1 MVIMS
6 ASILNKE
13 LNVMKQKKFFL
24 SVAMILFCLLTAC
37 AENGASSDDRKAN
50 EPSGGLAD
58 ALTKEDDIGGIQPKG
73 LSPKALHAKGVWP
86 KEIPTKTLPDR
97 ADTTISVPPVS
108 LNFFTEEQ
116 NTKAADDTLICIK
129 KLVYPVVAIAENENA
144 ANKIN
149 EDIQER
155 VNASRADTFVLDD
168 AIDWKQSGSDYFY
181 YFGNFY
187 HEFLF
192 IPTRMD
198 SKVISFL
205 TVDYYY
211 TGGDHGHAR
220 LIGLNYDTQ
229 TGERI
234 ELTDLSEHMDAFEQD
249 IHTFIQNFIATS
261 PSFQSS
267 IAWGADIADLEK
279 WVYTDDEWYFS
290 TSGLVF
296 SGDPYEFD
304 VSEVKATVLYSD
316 LEEFGLK
323 EKYSDVGRRTIP
335 LQEGEA
341 FFGDLDGDG
350 QDEEIQYYLEWKKL
364 NKTDSKR
371 TAVVHLI
378 IDGTDFA
385 ADLVEVSEELS
396 DDAYFF
402 CGVEDC
408 FLYEY
413 ETDMAKI
420 VTEIVFE
427 MRYTILEE
435 DSVPPGT
442 FRYRYN
448 ENGVITFL
456 GTIEGTITDPATLFS
471 IAPQDSTA
479 GGQ

>member
-1 MVIMS
+1 M
-6 ASILNKE
+6 
-13 LNVMKQKKFFL
+13 
-24 SVAMILFCLLTAC
+24 
-37 AENGASSDDRKAN
+37 
-50 EPSGGLAD
+50 
-58 ALTKEDDIGGIQPKG
+58 
-73 LSPKALHAKGVWP
+73 
-86 KEIPTKTLPDR
+86 
-97 ADTTISVPPVS
+97 
-108 LNFFTEEQ
+108 
-116 NTKAADDTLICIK
+116 
-129 KLVYPVVAIAENENA
+129 
-144 ANKIN
+144 
-149 EDIQER
+149 
-155 VNASRADTFVLDD
+155 
-168 AIDWKQSGSDYFY
+168 
-181 YFGNFY
+181 
-187 HEFLF
+187 
-192 IPTRMD
+192 
-198 SKVISFL
+198 
-205 TVDYYY
+205 
-211 TGGDHGHAR
+211 
-220 LIGLNYDTQ
+220 
-229 TGERI
+229 
-234 ELTDLSEHMDAFEQD
+234 
-249 IHTFIQNFIATS
+249 
-261 PSFQSS
+261 
-267 IAWGADIADLEK
+267 GADIADLEK

-304 VSEVKATVLYSD
+304 VSEVKATVPYSD

-435 DSVPPGT
+435 DSVPPCT

-456 GTIEGTITDPATLFS
+456 GTIEGTITDPATLYS